1 MSRAARRVSI
11 GMSAN
16 LVVAN
21 AIDNRLFGYCV
32 VRVTKLTRRIVAL
45 CWSLGA
51 IGLMPVGAAAQAQ
64 TEESLTQARA
74 SVVRFRGQDLFE
86 VRAPMGKL
94 TPPERARAIEER
106 LGIVASGSADAL
118 DAIQVI
124 ERERTSDL
132 LAGEQ
137 LVLSVTDVDAAPL
150 GRTRQQL
157 AADYAVEFE
166 RVMRKEFSGRS
177 LRGVTTALVLTAV
190 ATLLFVIAWRALS
203 GFFRR
208 IARLVRSWEGT
219 RITAVHIKGV
229 EFVSATR
236 MTLLAARAV
245 EMLRWLLILIAA
257 VIFLETVL
265 GFFPWTRAAA
275 VEFRAYLWS
284 ALSKVVSA
292 TVQYLPNLVYIT
304 LIVVVV
310 RVVLQGVALVFESL
324 KKGDLSLGG
333 FHSEWAEPTSK
344 IVRILIIAFSV
355 VLVFP
360 YLPGA
365 NSPAF
370 QGVSIFLGVLVS
382 FGSTSAVSNVVA
394 GIVMTYM
401 IPFRHGDRVKVGD
414 TVGDIVEMN
423 LLVVRVRTIKN
434 VDVTIPNAAVL
445 GGHIINYSARA
456 RDEGLILHSTVTI
469 GYDVPWRTV
478 HQLLTT
484 AASQTTGIAAT
495 PPPFVLQTS
504 LDDFYVSYQINA
516 YTDQANRMA
525 ALYGELHQN
534 IQDGFAVA
542 GVEIMSPH
550 YRAVRDGGMVTL
562 PSDTLP
568 AGYVSPPI
576 RVSMVP
582 ETATAAPASEG

>member
-1 MSRAARRVSI
+1 
-11 GMSAN
+11 MSAN

-414 TVGDIVEMN
+414 TVGGIVEMN

>member
-1 MSRAARRVSI
+1 
-11 GMSAN
+11 
-16 LVVAN
+16 
-21 AIDNRLFGYCV
+21 
-32 VRVTKLTRRIVAL
+32 
-45 CWSLGA
+45 
-51 IGLMPVGAAAQAQ
+51 MPVGAAAQAQ